1 MNTKKQIFI
10 DKVVFSPLARLLNV
24 FVRIAGKVLFIDH
37 SLQKEFKTIAV
48 CKFKGMGSIIQ
59 STPMLEALRKRF
71 PNAEIIYVS
80 TEANKKFLQQISLID
95 TIVTVNDKSFLSS
108 LTGSLKAIFILIRK
122 RPEVYIDLEIY
133 SNFSTIFTT
142 LTLSKNRIG
151 FYLRSSSF
159 RMGIY
164 THMMFFNPKI
174 PVSEVYLQIARLFG
188 NFENS
193 PEVYRLNNQNLENSF
208 FQNENY
214 IVINPNASDL
224 RLERRWDK
232 SNFIELIKKISAN
245 YVDLKIVLIGSNS
258 EFEYT
263 QTIKNQVSDIENVLN
278 LAGKTSI
285 QELISLISIAKCV
298 ITNDTGPMHIAFS
311 CKTPSVC
318 LFGPCSP
325 QQYGM
330 SDKTFI
336 IYKNVYCSPCVHDFE
351 IPPCKGNNICMKL
364 IQTDEVYS
372 AFESVI
378 KNVYKS
384 DNICKSAVYFSHD
397 EILGLVKRSK

>member
-10 DKVVFSPLARLLNV
+10 DKVVFSPLARLLNI
-24 FVRIAGKVLFIDH
+24 FVRIAGKVLFINH

-59 STPMLEALRKRF
+59 STPMLEALRRRF
-71 PNAEIIYVS
+71 PYAEIIYVS
-80 TEANKKFLQQISLID
+80 TKANKEFLEQINLID
-95 TIVTVNDKSFLSS
+95 TIVAVNDKSFFSTLI
-108 LTGSLKAIFILIRK
+108 GSFKAIFILIRK
-122 RPEVYIDLEIY
+122 KPEVYIDLEIY

-174 PVSEVYLQIARLFG
+174 PVAEVYLQIARLFG

-193 PEVYRLNNQNLENSF
+193 PEIYRLNSINLENSF

-224 RLERRWDK
+224 RLERRWEK
-232 SNFIELIKKISAN
+232 SHFVDLIIRISLK
-245 YVDLKIVLIGSNS
+245 YPELKIVLIGSKT
-258 EFEYT
+258 EYEYT
-263 QTIKNQVSDIENVLN
+263 QSIKTQFQNKEQVVN

-285 QELISLISIAKCV
+285 QELISLISNAKCV

-318 LFGPCSP
+318 LFGPCHP
-325 QQYGM
+325 QQYGFAEK
-330 SDKTFI
+330 SYI

-351 IPPCKGNNICMKL
+351 IPPCKGNNVCMKL
-364 IQTDEVYS
+364 IETDEVYS
-372 AFESVI
+372 AFE
-378 KNVYKS
+378 
-384 DNICKSAVYFSHD
+384 AVYNNVFSEARINTPAVYYSNE
-397 EILGLVKRSK
+397 EIFGLVKRS

>member
-164 THMMFFNPKI
+164 THMMFFNPKM

-193 PEVYRLNNQNLENSF
+193 PEVYRLNNQNPENSF

-263 QTIKNQVSDIENVLN
+263 QTIKNQVSDIENVVN

-285 QELISLISIAKCV
+285 QELISLISSAKCV

-384 DNICKSAVYFSHD
+384 DNIYKSAVYFSHD